1 MSVMKVKTDIFVSIA
16 ASLIWQAV
24 MLFIIYVK
32 TFKTDVI
39 VYIGNVIMCL
49 TSHWVTDPY
58 YTLITFDKVDT
69 IIYKPRRSDND
80 QGMEKKLLKD
90 NDQGKHPM

>member
-1 MSVMKVKTDIFVSIA
+1 MKVKTDIFVSIA

-49 TSHWVTDPY
+49 TSHWVTDRY
-58 YTLITFDKVDT
+58 YTLMTFDKVDT
-69 IIYKPRRSDND
+69 IIYKLRSDND